1 MYVVDSIYS
10 FSRFPALGSS
20 FFQSLVFIVGFFS
33 VIFSVIVFSVE
44 CV

>member
-1 MYVVDSIYS
+1 MYLVDSIYS
-10 FSRFPALGSS
+10 FARFPALGSS
-20 FFQSLVFIVGFFS
+20 FFQSLVFIVVFFS